1 MSTSN
6 ILTKIKFSRNGHS
19 KVLNGEELKTLSGQG
34 EDESV
39 LCGII
44 FEKKGTY
51 EEHLVKLSDIPQ
63 DSIQGYYKGTPF
75 HLLCFNGNLYT
86 PPFPTEIDP
95 SDRPQAL
102 TGILKRVRP
111 LVGKVFKGGSNLINK
126 IKIGI
131 LIFFCFTEIVIIFFI
146 VTGQMG

>member
-1 MSTSN
+1 MPD
-6 ILTKIKFSRNGHS
+6 ILTKLKFSRNGHS
-19 KVLNGEELKTLSGQG
+19 KVFNREELEKLSEQG
-34 EDESV
+34 DDESV

-51 EEHLVKLSDIPQ
+51 EEHLVKLSDIPE

-75 HLLCFNGNLYT
+75 HLLCFNGHLYT
-86 PPFPTEIDP
+86 PFFPTEVDP

-131 LIFFCFTEIVIIFFI
+131 LIFFCFAEIAIIFFI
-146 VTGQMG
+146 IAGQME